1 MGIYCATHLK
11 RLYATGVCEMYFQRV
26 TRFSS
31 SSRMLV
37 KLRGHV
43 VSVKVMWLFDSW
55 CDFREV
61 AWPCSDVTFGGMM
74 WLRAGARRF
83 NCFVFATGI
92 ALDMNYGKPQKIFSH
107 SSQHIIDD
115 VSPYF
120 PGFQRFL
127 GIFRAFYKLVTAGG
141 ILTGPPGPPFS
152 TSASPCRQRDCDPA
166 PYACFQHDLLQCWC
180 KTCLSSTIWK
190 EVVVESRTSLLRL
203 WGCDRASAVSVK
215 DDLSNSICI
224 KCRHCAAQL
233 WTIEMFICS
242 ICI

>member
-1 MGIYCATHLK
+1 MLKTHPKPGVSLEIVMIPAISWAFE
-11 RLYATGVCEMYFQRV
+11 RLNRLRYVGVSENGDWQIDHEKWPFQ
-26 TRFSS
+26 
-31 SSRMLV
+31 
-37 KLRGHV
+37 
-43 VSVKVMWLFDSW
+43 SVHWW
-55 CDFREV
+55 RTI
-61 AWPCSDVTFGGMM
+61 TFPG
-74 WLRAGARRF
+74 RF

-92 ALDMNYGKPQKIFSH
+92 ALDLNYGRPQKILSH

-203 WGCDRASAVSVK
+203 GVVTCM
-215 DDLSNSICI
+215 C
-224 KCRHCAAQL
+224 
-233 WTIEMFICS
+233 
-242 ICI
+242 